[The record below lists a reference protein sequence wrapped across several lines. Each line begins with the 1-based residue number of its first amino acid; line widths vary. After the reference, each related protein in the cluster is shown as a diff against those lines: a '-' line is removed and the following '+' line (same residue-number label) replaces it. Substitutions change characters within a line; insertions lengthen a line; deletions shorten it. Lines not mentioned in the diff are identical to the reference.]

1 MASNLQQ
8 IAKVIDQAK
17 AAAEADKDTIQR
29 LQAASQQPQP
39 PAPAAEHAQDDAPAS
54 QLDIASL
61 ELQTATSQPQ
71 PPEQTAGSTAQLPEQ
86 ITTSALPKNAAVSA
100 QEAASTVH
108 SQEATDVAPQPAT
121 SSDAGEAAAAE
132 QLEVLQHRHAVL
144 EADLQT
150 VTAERDAVKQQ
161 ATDLQ
166 AELKRLQDQ
175 SEQWQSRAKDWEKE
189 GRLLQDHVQALQD
202 GATQASSTLLLQHA
216 SYSITVYLLT
226 HS

>member
-1 MASNLQQ
+1 M
-8 IAKVIDQAK
+8 IDQAK

-29 LQAASQQPQP
+29 LQAVSQQPQP
-39 PAPAAEHAQDDAPAS
+39 PAPAAEPAQDETPAS
-54 QLDIASL
+54 ERDMPQL
-61 ELQTATSQPQ
+61 EPQTATSQPQ
-71 PPEQTAGSTAQLPEQ
+71 PPEQPASSSSEPPEQ
-86 ITTSALPKNAAVSA
+86 TANSEAAPLSS
-100 QEAASTVH
+100 QEAANTLQ
-108 SQEATDVAPQPAT
+108 SQDAADVEPQPAT
-121 SSDAGEAAAAE
+121 TSDAGEAAAAE

-161 ATDLQ
+161 AADLQ

-202 GATQASSTLLLQHA
+202 GATQVSSTLLLQHA
-216 SYSITVYLLT
+216 SCSIKVYLLT